1 VSFTLAILR
10 ELARDLPLDRTRV
23 YATGHSNGSMMAYRL
38 GAEASERVAAVA
50 AVAGMMVVERFAPA
64 RPVAVLHVH
73 SVDDP
78 RALYR
83 GGLGP
88 AFPGTSVRS
97 RHQSVE
103 GGLARW
109 IVVDRCAT
117 EPTVADTRRAMVG
130 QAEHIAELLVHEP
143 CESEAAVAHWRLTGA
158 GHGWPGH
165 RSPAP
170 ERIMGPDTTVIDAAE
185 EIWRFVSRFRRAE
198 APPLR

>member
-1 VSFTLAILR
+1 
-10 ELARDLPLDRTRV
+10 
-23 YATGHSNGSMMAYRL
+23 
-38 GAEASERVAAVA
+38 
-50 AVAGMMVVERFAPA
+50 MMVVERFAPA

-109 IVVDRCAT
+109 IVVDRCVT

-130 QAEHIAELLVHEP
+130 QA
-143 CESEAAVAHWRLTGA
+143 
-158 GHGWPGH
+158 
-165 RSPAP
+165 
-170 ERIMGPDTTVIDAAE
+170 
-185 EIWRFVSRFRRAE
+185 
-198 APPLR
+198 